1 MPPADGAIG
10 SRCARCGTA
19 RRARR
24 AIRWY
29 AAVPLAWPVAASAT
43 AARIRHRSTG
53 RRTRHPRPDVASLVS
68 KPSHAPNMLMLGR
81 IDSHP
86 SRTFKLTFKTASQDE
101 AKLLMPNTNFPH
113 PEERPIG
120 TRLEGRTAPVQ
131 LEGP

>member
-86 SRTFKLTFKTASQDE
+86 SRTFKLTFKTASQGQVLYAAHE
-101 AKLLMPNTNFPH
+101 AYNA
-113 PEERPIG
+113 IG
-120 TRLEGRTAPVQ
+120 
-131 LEGP
+131 